1 MLLAVAPISL
11 AVAFALVSAALPF
24 AFALVVCDF
33 WTVSQQM
40 SPDFDMAPRVLGG
53 FPRVL
58 FAAGIADLGKR
69 RRPAAFRADSACKT
83 AQKLSVGLA
92 CTRYGQGKARF
103 TAKQVAGG
111 ARAQLAWHAI
121 DERQVVSLRWC
132 CRDYSPNAPSAA
144 LTRNAVAPLP
154 HGSS

>member
-24 AFALVVCDF
+24 ALVVCDF

-40 SPDFDMAPRVLGG
+40 SPDFDMVPRVLGG

-121 DERQVVSLRWC
+121 DERQVVSLRGC

>member
-40 SPDFDMAPRVLGG
+40 SPDFDMVPRVLGG

-69 RRPAAFRADSACKT
+69 RRPAAFRVESACKT
-83 AQKLSVGLA
+83 AQKS
-92 CTRYGQGKARF
+92 Q
-103 TAKQVAGG
+103 AGFPW
-111 ARAQLAWHAI
+111 R
-121 DERQVVSLRWC
+121 C
-132 CRDYSPNAPSAA
+132 K
-144 LTRNAVAPLP
+144 LP
-154 HGSS
+154 G

>member
-1 MLLAVAPISL
+1 MLSAAAPISF

-33 WTVSQQM
+33 WMVSQQM
-40 SPDFDMAPRVLGG
+40 SPDFDMVPGVLGG

-69 RRPAAFRADSACKT
+69 RRPAAFKADSACKT

-92 CTRYGQGKARF
+92 CDMPC
-103 TAKQVAGG
+103 
-111 ARAQLAWHAI
+111 HAI
-121 DERQVVSLRWC
+121 GEQPVIPLRERWRAI
-132 CRDYSPNAPSAA
+132 PP
-144 LTRNAVAPLP
+144 TRLP
-154 HGSS
+154 RL

>member
-1 MLLAVAPISL
+1 MQLQGPWHFAKAPAMLPSVALISL

-40 SPDFDMAPRVLGG
+40 SPDFDMVPRVLGG

-83 AQKLSVGLA
+83 AQKLSVGARVRYAVSFDWRAAGHSPARRLA
-92 CTRYGQGKARF
+92 G
-103 TAKQVAGG
+103 
-111 ARAQLAWHAI
+111 
-121 DERQVVSLRWC
+121 
-132 CRDYSPNAPSAA
+132 YSPSAPSTAA
-144 LTRNAVAPLP
+144 TRNAVAPLP